1 MHQAGIHNALQPFRR
16 PWACTGAAM
25 HAAPPVWHRW
35 PLAWSAGALAP
46 APAPLLQAALADFIG
61 TGDFATHIGRMRTLY
76 AKRRAA
82 SAAALGDRFGDRL
95 RIELQAGGM
104 HLLAWPRAKERD
116 TELVAR
122 AGSICPSLLNL
133 WLARPRDVLSGEDWR
148 LTYRKC
154 GTPTKYRCG
163 CKCQQRPGP
172 LLAASMT
179 PR

>member
-1 MHQAGIHNALQPFRR
+1 MPRAGIHNALQPFRR
-16 PWACTGAAM
+16 PWAYTGAAM

-46 APAPLLQAALADFIG
+46 APLLQGALADFIG
-61 TGDFATHIGRMRTLY
+61 TGNFATPSVACARSMPTL
-76 AKRRAA
+76 RR
-82 SAAALGDRFGDRL
+82 LGGGVGGRFGDRL

-122 AGSICPSLLNL
+122 AGSICPSLRNL
-133 WLARPRDVLSGEDWR
+133 WLALPRDVLSGEDWR

-154 GTPTKYRCG
+154 GSPTKYRCG
-163 CKCQQRPGP
+163 CRCQQRPGP
-172 LLAASMT
+172 LVAVSMT